1 VRYYSV
7 KLTNPDT
14 GALIVPRSLAGL
26 NTGSSYTSTS
36 NGLSSGTP
44 LLGAMNINIDIPV
57 APYAEPAGQG
67 WVQLEGPAL
76 AEISQANNLNGAGIE
91 VYGGFTAGLPLENP
105 KQAGLLVKGTVFPAF
120 GNWIDVEQTLDLI
133 IVPPL
138 GSDSNPV
145 NITGTW
151 QKGTQLAGVLAI
163 VLTNAFPG
171 LADPVINIS
180 PNLVATED
188 QPWAYN
194 NLQQFAE
201 YLKETTAA
209 LINSPNY
216 RGVDISLKGNQIVVS
231 DGTVSTARSVD
242 PAIQMPDA
250 GGSQYRGLHYDAA
263 GAGDIVCR
271 CRFAAGQCQCDIQGD
286 FRAHQCP
293 PRRRLPF
300 GPGRC
305 LGDGVRRGDDT
316 GFDDGLTW
324 RTTVRRNPSRSLWN
338 AGSSRRLPT
347 ASPSAALRC
356 RRPLS
361 RSPARS

>member
-1 VRYYSV
+1 MRYYSV

-231 DGTVSTARSVD
+231 DGTVSTTPKPILFQELIGQPTWLD
-242 PAIQMPDA
+242 PSTLQFKCPMRADLSIADFITMPPA
-250 GGSQYRGLHYDAA
+250 LVTSSA
-263 GAGDIVCR
+263 GAVSPLVNANATFKGTFELINVR
-271 CRFAAGQCQCDIQGD
+271 HVGD
-286 FRAHQCP
+286 FRSDQADAWVTVFDAATTP
-293 PRRRLPF
+293 
-300 GPGRC
+300 
-305 LGDGVRRGDDT
+305 VSTT
-316 GFDDGLTW
+316 G
-324 RTTVRRNPSRSLWN
+324 
-338 AGSSRRLPT
+338 
-347 ASPSAALRC
+347 
-356 RRPLS
+356 
-361 RSPARS
+361 